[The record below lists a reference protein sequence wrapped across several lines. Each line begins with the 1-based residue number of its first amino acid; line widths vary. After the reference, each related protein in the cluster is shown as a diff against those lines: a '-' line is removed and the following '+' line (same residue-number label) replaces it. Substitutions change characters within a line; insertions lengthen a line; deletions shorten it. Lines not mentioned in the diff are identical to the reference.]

1 MEKPGQRVIAILMLM
16 VMVLAVPEGAFA
28 YSSGK
33 TGSSSTGCG
42 GGSCHGS
49 TNTVTP
55 TLSTGIP
62 SSGYTPGTVY
72 SLTMGGTGGVS
83 GSNGGFNL
91 DATSGTF
98 SNAGTNAQI
107 VSGEATHSNSNSRS
121 WTVDWTAPASGS
133 GDVTFLLAVNFANGQ
148 NGASGDSWGTDS
160 WTVSEFTSSTP
171 SLPFNQPGS
180 QRDSVFTHSVFE
192 LNSGSPTIVLDN
204 RTRVTFST
212 GTGGGLP
219 VYTNDDVVSLAGN
232 CALLDNYTLR
242 CTGPNNYGQLG
253 LGSFSIS
260 NGTVDFGSHQPAA
273 ISNGNNHNCAI
284 LTDGSVNCWGRN
296 NKSKYC

>member
-1 MEKPGQRVIAILMLM
+1 MEKPGRRVIAILMLM

-121 WTVDWTAPASGS
+121 WTVDWTGRLV
-133 GDVTFLLAVNFANGQ
+133 GDRLVDCIRVHFLDPF
-148 NGASGDSWGTDS
+148 T
-160 WTVSEFTSSTP
+160 TVQSARLSEG
-171 SLPFNQPGS
+171 L
-180 QRDSVFTHSVFE
+180 SVH
-192 LNSGSPTIVLDN
+192 
-204 RTRVTFST
+204 
-212 GTGGGLP
+212 
-219 VYTNDDVVSLAGN
+219 
-232 CALLDNYTLR
+232 TLR
-242 CTGPNNYGQLG
+242 L
-253 LGSFSIS
+253 
-260 NGTVDFGSHQPAA
+260 
-273 ISNGNNHNCAI
+273 
-284 LTDGSVNCWGRN
+284 
-296 NKSKYC
+296 

>member
-180 QRDSVFTHSVFE
+180 QRDSVFTPVSYTH
-192 LNSGSPTIVLDN
+192 LTLPTI
-204 RTRVTFST
+204 
-212 GTGGGLP
+212 
-219 VYTNDDVVSLAGN
+219 
-232 CALLDNYTLR
+232 C
-242 CTGPNNYGQLG
+242 
-253 LGSFSIS
+253 
-260 NGTVDFGSHQPAA
+260 
-273 ISNGNNHNCAI
+273 
-284 LTDGSVNCWGRN
+284 SV
-296 NKSKYC
+296 